1 MAEKEF
7 IQHIREFN
15 RFYAS
20 ILGVYNQYALNTKY
34 SLAEA
39 RILGEVQRNP
49 GCTASWIS
57 RYMDMDKSYA
67 ARILRRF
74 EKNGLLVRE
83 EVLSDSRKRCLR
95 LTDEGRRVYLEFEK
109 LSDERIQLQL
119 SLIPEEDWHK
129 LENAMKDIQAI
140 WKEDLS
146 YGKNRNS
153 SGV

>member
-1 MAEKEF
+1 
-7 IQHIREFN
+7 
-15 RFYAS
+15 
-20 ILGVYNQYALNTKY
+20 
-34 SLAEA
+34 
-39 RILGEVQRNP
+39 
-49 GCTASWIS
+49 
-57 RYMDMDKSYA
+57 MDKSYA